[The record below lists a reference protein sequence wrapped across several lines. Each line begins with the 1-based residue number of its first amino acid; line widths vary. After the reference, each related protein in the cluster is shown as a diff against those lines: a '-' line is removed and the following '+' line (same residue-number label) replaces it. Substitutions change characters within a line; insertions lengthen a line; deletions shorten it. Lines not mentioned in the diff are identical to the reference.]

1 MQLVAI
7 DILVLRLTDD
17 GVAVGLATAA
27 RFAPM
32 ILLGPWAGLL
42 SDRSDRHKLLLWLAA
57 AGAIVAS
64 IFAGTVAT
72 GHASV
77 GWIYVLAAVS
87 GTVTALENPPRRAF
101 VTGSEEHT
109 SELQAQMRISY

>member
-42 SDRSDRHKLLLWLAA
+42 SDRSDQPKLLLWLAA
-57 AGAIVAS
+57 AGAIVDS

-72 GHASV
+72 GHARV
-77 GWIYVLAAVS
+77 GWIYSLAAVS
-87 GTVTALENPPRRAF
+87 GTVTDTENQPPHRTPA
-101 VTGSEEHT
+101 V
-109 SELQAQMRISY
+109 